1 MKKLENGIV
10 FSNDI
15 ERILKGKNALN
26 YSYEKNGLILPEKGF
41 IKRLRDDFKKDTNRI
56 FNGQSIVIEEDEM
69 MSSMQE
75 AIEDVYGRV
84 PHRITRSNLL
94 RSNR

>member
-15 ERILKGKNALN
+15 ERILKGNNALKF
-26 YSYEKNGLILPEKGF
+26 SYEKNGLILPDKEF
-41 IKRLRDDFKKDTNRI
+41 IKRLRDDFKKDTNII

-69 MSSMQE
+69 LESMQE
-75 AIEDVYGRV
+75 AIQDVYGRV
-84 PHRITRSNLL
+84 PHCITRSNIS
-94 RSNR
+94 RAR